1 VGGYF
6 KNPEELP
13 AMQSFCYG
21 EGTAAALLI
30 ADRYAP
36 ERHERYETAT
46 LASLQFLRRVQ
57 YDHEN
62 SWYAPHP
69 DMVHGGV
76 KFALNQGKIRTDY
89 VGHAMST
96 VSQYLDYRAGK
107 PDFTASKPSPL
118 STPHVVPQAPEADDG
133 DDDE

>member
-1 VGGYF
+1 
-6 KNPEELP
+6 
-13 AMQSFCYG
+13 MQTFCYA
-21 EGTAAALLI
+21 EGTAAALTI
-30 ADRYAP
+30 ADRYRP
-36 ERHERYETAT
+36 EEEARYQTAT

-57 YDHEN
+57 YQEEN

-69 DMVHGGV
+69 EMVHGGV

-96 VSQYLDYRAGK
+96 VSQYLDYRSK
-107 PDFTASKPSPL
+107 QEDFVKVVP
-118 STPHVVPQAPEADDG
+118 TPHLSSSVVPSSLEPAEE